1 MMNLTVGNIPYDAT
15 EEKLKEVFS
24 EVGPVVS
31 FRLVYDRDSGKPK
44 GYGFCEY
51 NDKETALS
59 AMRNLNNYELNG
71 RNLRVDNAANEK
83 NRDDAERR
91 NVQQQQ
97 QQLPIA
103 TGIPGLPM
111 GPIVPQYDNPYG
123 PECEPQEAPE
133 VISRAVAN
141 LPPEQMFELASQM
154 KQCIETNPN
163 EARNMLMQNPQLSFA
178 LLQALVVMKTIDPQ
192 IASSMLHRPPPTTPV
207 MPSAAAE
214 PAQPWA
220 QNFPGGVPTVADPR
234 LRPGSGPVDPR
245 FTSQGAPQMRQPPN
259 QGGTGGPSVHEQQDR
274 AALVMQLLQLT
285 DAQIS
290 LLTPEQQISIRELK
304 AQMNR

>member
-1 MMNLTVGNIPYDAT
+1 M
-15 EEKLKEVFS
+15 KEVFA

-83 NRDDAERR
+83 NRDEAERR

-97 QQLPIA
+97 QPQQQAPPIA
-103 TGIPGLPM
+103 PSGMPM
-111 GPIVPQYDNPYG
+111 GPMAPQFDSPYG
-123 PECEPQEAPE
+123 AECEPQEAPE
-133 VISRAVAN
+133 IISRAVAN

-163 EARNMLMQNPQLSFA
+163 EARNMLMQNPQLAFA
-178 LLQALVVMKTIDPQ
+178 LLQALVVMKIIDPQ
-192 IASSMLHRPPPTTPV
+192 IASSMLHRPPTTTLV
-207 MPSAAAE
+207 MPSAEA
-214 PAQPWA
+214 PQPWA
-220 QNFPGGVPTVADPR
+220 QNFPTGGVPPVADPR
-234 LRPGSGPVDPR
+234 LRPNSGPVDPR
-245 FTSQGAPQMRQPPN
+245 FAAHGQGMRQPPH
-259 QGGTGGPSVHEQQDR
+259 QSGGPAPSVSEQQDR
-274 AALVMQLLQLT
+274 AQLVMQLMQLSEE
-285 DAQIS
+285 QIS
-290 LLTPEQQISIRELK
+290 LLNPDQQRSIRELK

>member
-1 MMNLTVGNIPYDAT
+1 M
-15 EEKLKEVFS
+15 KEVFS

-83 NRDDAERR
+83 NRDEAERR
-91 NVQQQQ
+91 NNQQQQPQ
-97 QQLPIA
+97 QQLPPMAPSSI
-103 TGIPGLPM
+103 PM
-111 GPIVPQYDNPYG
+111 GPMAPQFENPYG
-123 PECEPQEAPE
+123 ADCEPQEAPE
-133 VISRAVAN
+133 IISRAVAN

-163 EARNMLMQNPQLSFA
+163 EARNMLMQNPQLAFA
-178 LLQALVVMKTIDPQ
+178 LLQALVVMKIIDPQ
-192 IASSMLHRPPPTTPV
+192 IASSMLHRPPTSTPV
-207 MPSAAAE
+207 MPSVE
-214 PAQPWA
+214 PTQPPQPWA
-220 QNFPGGVPTVADPR
+220 QNFPAGGVPPVADPR
-234 LRPGSGPVDPR
+234 LRPASGVVDPR
-245 FTSQGAPQMRQPPN
+245 FAAHGQGMRQQPHQASAPP
-259 QGGTGGPSVHEQQDR
+259 PSVHEQQDR
-274 AALVMQLLQLT
+274 AALVMQLMQLSEE
-285 DAQIS
+285 QIS
-290 LLTPEQQISIRELK
+290 LLNPDQQRSIRELK